1 MTTGNYFAYYVYDW
15 TDTYAN
21 VEGGTG
27 TFRDKIDLQEKWARL
42 MKKYD
47 LSPHEYSLYVSLIM
61 VIENGVRSKKLE
73 KELYH
78 LGEELIIQHEKK
90 TGKKVNDW

>member
-1 MTTGNYFAYYVYDW
+1 
-15 TDTYAN
+15 
-21 VEGGTG
+21 
-27 TFRDKIDLQEKWARL
+27 

-73 KELYH
+73 EELYH
-78 LGEELIIQHEKK
+78 FGEELIKRHEKK